1 LTIRLLLPPVPWSK
15 NPPKDHSPNNSPQ
28 YSPFRSRN
36 ISVLR
41 NKFILRRILL
51 LLLLRRRPIPLIL
64 TILPFTLPSPRRP
77 WTRRVRLQMLPR
89 QIGTFPW
96 WGRVSMGPCRCDD
109 GVFLGWG
116 FDFDGLGVTVEGWD
130 DGDVRD
136 FNGGLFG
143 GDVLWE
149 IDVV

>member
-1 LTIRLLLPPVPWSK
+1 
-15 NPPKDHSPNNSPQ
+15 
-28 YSPFRSRN
+28 
-36 ISVLR
+36 
-41 NKFILRRILL
+41 
-51 LLLLRRRPIPLIL
+51 
-64 TILPFTLPSPRRP
+64 
-77 WTRRVRLQMLPR
+77 
-89 QIGTFPW
+89 
-96 WGRVSMGPCRCDD
+96 MGSCRCDD